1 MNVKFVKQ
9 NLIETFCKK
18 MNNCKTLNELFETTI
33 YRYQSFWIQIKEK
46 TKKKN
51 SFIFSI
57 KMKKGKYV

>member
-46 TKKKN
+46 TKKKTVLFLA
-51 SFIFSI
+51 S
-57 KMKKGKYV
+57 K